1 MTLKDRLLRP
11 FKGWIPFELSEK
23 RKTRRGFRILT
34 NKKTIITLSSILIMS
49 IVVWQMT
56 PIPPPIPPITPIKPA
71 FLATSEFGGRLRIWD
86 YNYSSGEYEVLWSA
100 ESMFYDSIAMG
111 DVNNDGKKE
120 VLGTK
125 TRKGLDGTYY
135 EIIFEVYNEVDS
147 YHWERIKSNGQMEGV
162 KEDQK
167 YKNHEIVVADV
178 DGEPGNEVIMK
189 THHWLV
195 VYKYS
200 EVEGDFKKLSSTNPF
215 VDGKT
220 VTLESLII
228 RDIDR
233 DGINE
238 ILVSANEEENEN
250 KGYLLIYQDFSL
262 TGFVIVPINA
272 HLGPSIQYYVELGN
286 KFRHNSLRVGDLE
299 GDGSIEIC
307 SSGYRKESNV
317 SRKWY
322 EGGAFRLEG
331 DLYEVYLFIWDSN
344 GNLLHEIFV
353 YEVHYWDLPT
363 LTFDIGDVDPN
374 HVGDEIAYWFRL
386 GTEEKGSRDYEYN
399 KLTLSYFEESKLN
412 ELWSTTTDGGRNLYI
427 TDSNGDGE
435 NDIVLGGR
443 KNCFY
448 LEIFDE
454 NGDTLWKRLKEEV
467 GEGDVMY
474 IASG

>member
-1 MTLKDRLLRP
+1 MIIK
-11 FKGWIPFELSEK
+11 KGVTDKPAFNIK
-23 RKTRRGFRILT
+23 RMVILV
-34 NKKTIITLSSILIMS
+34 SSIAIISLAIWS
-49 IVVWQMT
+49 NVLV
-56 PIPPPIPPITPIKPA
+56 PISPITPVTPIRQA
-71 FLATSEFGGRLRIWD
+71 YITTSEFGGRLRIWG
-86 YNYSSGEYEVLWSA
+86 YNESSGEYEVLWSV
-100 ESMFYDSIAMG
+100 ESMFYESIAMG
-111 DVNNDGKKE
+111 DVDNNGKNE

-125 TRKGLDGTYY
+125 TRKGSDGTYY
-135 EIIFEVYNEVDS
+135 EIIFDVYNEVDS
-147 YHWERIKSNGQMEGV
+147 DHWERIKSNGQMEGV

-189 THHWLV
+189 THHGLV

-200 EVEGDFKKLSSTNPF
+200 EAEGDFKKLSSTNSF

-238 ILVSANEEENEN
+238 ILVSANDEEIEN

-262 TGFVIVPINA
+262 TEFVIVPINA
-272 HLGPSIQYYVELGN
+272 HLGPSTQYYVELGN

-317 SRKWY
+317 SRMWNDGY
-322 EGGAFRLEG
+322 SVYSLEG
-331 DLYEVYLFIWDSN
+331 DLYEVYLFMWDSN

-353 YEVHYWDLPT
+353 YEVHYWGLPT

-374 HVGDEIAYWFRL
+374 HVGNEIAYWFRE
-386 GTEEKGSRDYEYN
+386 GTTEKGSSDYEYY

-412 ELWSTTTDGGRNLYI
+412 ELWRTTTDGGRNLYI

-454 NGDTLWKRLKEEV
+454 NGDSLWKRLKEEV